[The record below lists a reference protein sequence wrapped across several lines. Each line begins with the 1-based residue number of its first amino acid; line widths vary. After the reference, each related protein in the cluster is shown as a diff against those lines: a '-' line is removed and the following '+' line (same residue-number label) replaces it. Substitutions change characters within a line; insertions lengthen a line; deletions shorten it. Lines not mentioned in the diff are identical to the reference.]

1 MRPLLVA
8 LSCAIFQVALSQNT
22 LTIEVELNK
31 PDAGG
36 TVRIALCPS
45 AQSYDSEKGCK
56 VLAQKASG
64 QVVRLDVRDLQEGRY
79 AIKAFHD
86 VNDSGEMD
94 FNLIGIPKEPYG
106 FSNDA
111 TATMS
116 APKFEQAAFVVKKGA
131 NKTRFRMRG

>member
-1 MRPLLVA
+1 MRTFLLLLTVPMFHVA
-8 LSCAIFQVALSQNT
+8 VSQST

-45 AQSYDSEKGCK
+45 AQAYDTEKGCR
-56 VLAQKASG
+56 VLSQKASE
-64 QVVRLDVRDLQEGRY
+64 QVVRIDVRDIQEGRY

-106 FSNDA
+106 FSNNA

>member
-1 MRPLLVA
+1 
-8 LSCAIFQVALSQNT
+8 
-22 LTIEVELNK
+22 
-31 PDAGG
+31 
-36 TVRIALCPS
+36 
-45 AQSYDSEKGCK
+45 

-64 QVVRLDVRDLQEGRY
+64 QVVRIDVRDLQEGSY

>member
-1 MRPLLVA
+1 MRTHFLL
-8 LSCAIFQVALSQNT
+8 LSFAMLQVGVSQST
-22 LTIEVELNK
+22 LTIEVELNQ

-36 TVRIALCPS
+36 TVRIALCPTMQ
-45 AQSYDSEKGCK
+45 AYDSEKGCQ
-56 VLAQKASG
+56 VLSKPASEK
-64 QVVRLDVRDLQEGRY
+64 VVRIEVSDIKEGSY

-94 FNLIGIPKEPYG
+94 FNLFGIPKEPYG
-106 FSNDA
+106 FSNNA
-111 TATMS
+111 TATIS